1 VFVTASQTPR
11 RVVGSP
17 LGAAIA
23 YGPANQINVK
33 QASCTLS
40 STKGVGGG
48 ALCTTPV
55 GDSLPLGLDAT
66 LHQVLQA
73 RTGGSLLPCFGPT
86 PLGQPSGTGSFVV
99 ICLDAGTN
107 NARFVFKS
115 PGGSQRISVS
125 TASTGTLSH
134 GG

>member
-11 RVVGSP
+11 RLVGNP

-48 ALCTTPV
+48 ALCTIPV
-55 GDSLPLGLDAT
+55 GDSLPRNLDST
-66 LHQVLQA
+66 LHEVLQA
-73 RTGGSLLPCFGPT
+73 RTGGSLSFCSPPAA
-86 PLGQPSGTGSFVV
+86 LGRPAGTGSYVV
-99 ICLDAGTN
+99 ICLDSGTN
-107 NARFVFKS
+107 KAHFIFKS
-115 PGGSQRISVS
+115 PHGSQRISVS
-125 TASTGTLSH
+125 TAATVTLSR